1 MPNQNQSFINEDMFE
16 NVLILGQKPLFVV
29 IHFENFA
36 DFKKTKTRPSQLNII
51 SSCQGPWGHD
61 HVSGFRVI

>member
-36 DFKKTKTRPSQLNII
+36 DF
-51 SSCQGPWGHD
+51 
-61 HVSGFRVI
+61 